1 MKKTKIICTL
11 GPASYSPGIIKQMVV
26 SGMDIARL
34 NCSHGDVE
42 AHKASIEIVRQVS
55 EEIGKHVGILLDIR
69 GPKIR
74 IGSFRNGSISL
85 LEGQTF
91 TLTTEDVEGDQTR
104 VSVLY
109 PSLVEDLSPGMTVY
123 VNDGLVHLDVVNVT
137 DTDIICKVIVG
148 GELGNGK
155 GVTLPGVPIRLPPL
169 TDKDIEDIRFGIAQ
183 GVDFIAASFVRKAQD
198 VLECRRIMGEHA
210 NRIKVI
216 AKIESSEGI
225 ENIDEIIDASDGIMI
240 ARGDMGVEIPVADVP
255 LVQKMIIRKCNDA
268 GKPVITATQMLES
281 MTHNANPTRA
291 EVTDIANAILDG
303 TDAIMLSGETAVGK
317 YPVGTV
323 RMMATIAERAEKA
336 LNHISILQRTTSDAT
351 VSVADAISHATCQTA
366 HDLHASAIISSTQ
379 TGSTASMVS
388 KYRPSSPIIAATPD
402 IQVARRLSLWW
413 GVYPVLVPRANTID
427 EMLDLVIEA
436 AKRTGLVK
444 DGVRVVITAGVR
456 TGVAGSTNLL
466 QVLTL

>member
-11 GPASYSPGIIKQMVV
+11 GPASDSPRIIRQMVI

-34 NCSHGDVE
+34 NCSHGSVE
-42 AHKASIEIVRQVS
+42 GHRAFIENVRQISDEV
-55 EEIGKHVGILLDIR
+55 GKHVGLLLDIR

-74 IGSFRNGSISL
+74 IGSFRDDSVV
-85 LEGQTF
+85 LEEDQTF
-91 TLTTEDVEGDQTR
+91 TLTTREVEGNQTR

-109 PSLVEDLSPGMTVY
+109 PSLVDDLEPGMTVY
-123 VNDGLVHLDVVNVT
+123 VNDGLVNLQVTDVT
-137 DTDIICKVIVG
+137 DTDVVCTVAVG

-155 GVTLPGVPIRLPPL
+155 GVTLPGVPIRLPAL

-198 VLECRRIMGEHA
+198 VLEYRRVMGEHA

-225 ENIDEIIDASDGIMI
+225 ENIDEIIAVADGIMI

-255 LVQKMIIRKCNDA
+255 LVQKMIIHKCNDV

-291 EVTDIANAILDG
+291 EVTDVANAILDG
-303 TDAIMLSGETAVGK
+303 TDAIMLSGETAIGK

-323 RMMATIAERAEKA
+323 RMMAMIAERAEKA
-336 LNHISILQRTTSDAT
+336 LNHVSILQRTTSGAT

-379 TGSTASMVS
+379 TGSTANMVS

-402 IQVARRLSLWW
+402 IHVARRLSLWW
-413 GVYPVLVPRANTID
+413 GVYPVLVPHANTID

-436 AKRTGLVK
+436 AKATGLVK
-444 DGVRVVITAGVR
+444 SGERVVITAGVR